1 MSKLYNIVSDIITS
15 SSMDE
20 AENKL
25 FGTSGIRINS
35 EEYFENIVSN
45 FIRKKEYII
54 RKENNNLVFDLT
66 NYNDIWNIIFL
77 GEYIKGNDILYNE
90 YNNLLDEIDTIKHS
104 LEIIRNKHRGVHS
117 REEHESINKEY
128 RLLKVELD
136 SKNELLDN
144 YKNVVDTFNKI
155 DWVKLEDTND
165 DVEKQDA
172 AKLLKQC
179 INLIH
184 KLRNSFQHGK
194 VDTGKQLE
202 INDDNFHVSIPI
214 EYLDGFNKGRI
225 IANEEDRI
233 IAEKTNLIS
242 SPLLEALGYDVKK
255 VESFFYNVNPE
266 YLSFLLDQVN
276 YNYDELYKLK
286 AIIFYKPA
294 AVNLFYAFGYNLNF
308 INTFPSQAFQYLQTT
323 LDFLSEGIDI
333 FKLPDT
339 AFQYPEDTKSFLANG
354 IDIYNLPDFVF
365 RNNILPDEI
374 KQLITTGIN
383 INKIPRFAFFY
394 PKVAIDLYKKGFDIY
409 NLSDMAFEY
418 PEAVIKLD
426 GWGIN
431 IYNLPDEAF
440 EHSEAVIE
448 LYEVGT
454 DEYNLPGTTIDI
466 YNLSGKAFEHPKSVI
481 KMYEKGIDIY
491 DLPDIAFEHSK
502 SAIKLIENGL
512 NISNLS
518 DKAYYYPEVT
528 IDLYKKGFDIYNLPE
543 FAFRYSK
550 SAIQLKKKGID
561 LFKLSL
567 PTYNYSIL
575 TETYTI
581 QESIFFNFQSIVQL
595 YEKGIDIYKLPG
607 KAFEHP
613 KSVIKM
619 YEKGI
624 NVYALPENAFGQSE
638 NVIRIYEEGI
648 NIYMLPEHCYQ
659 FILKMKNIKYLLSL
673 VDNNYDKL
681 TEFPIEFFTC
691 DIELIEEMYKTYNL
705 NITRSI
711 FGINNPK
718 LIATIIYCDSVFK
731 KYQKENGDC
740 NIVNFDSTT
749 FIRLGYENT
758 LNFKNNISDME
769 MDRKSYLDQFIL
781 DFDGNYRDQ
790 TSIKSNILDK
800 LRNSI
805 CHFRFKPVKDSDGKI
820 VEDKI
825 YLYDKF
831 ENSNKNNFNMILD
844 IQDLVSI
851 ARRIELD
858 LSRDN
863 NVDNKAHEENI
874 IHRNRV

>member
-409 NLSDMAFEY
+409 NL
-418 PEAVIKLD
+418 
-426 GWGIN
+426 
-431 IYNLPDEAF
+431 
-440 EHSEAVIE
+440 
-448 LYEVGT
+448 
-454 DEYNLPGTTIDI
+454 
-466 YNLSGKAFEHPKSVI
+466 
-481 KMYEKGIDIY
+481 
-491 DLPDIAFEHSK
+491 
-502 SAIKLIENGL
+502 
-512 NISNLS
+512 
-518 DKAYYYPEVT
+518 
-528 IDLYKKGFDIYNLPE
+528 PE